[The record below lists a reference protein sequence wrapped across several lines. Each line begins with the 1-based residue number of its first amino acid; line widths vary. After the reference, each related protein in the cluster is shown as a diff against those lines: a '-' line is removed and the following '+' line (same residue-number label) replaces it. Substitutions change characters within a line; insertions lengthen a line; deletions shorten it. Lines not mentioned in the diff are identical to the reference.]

1 MTNEEIKTKEALA
14 YLGYNCDREVTG
26 KELYYSYLG
35 LKSRYNPETC
45 VEEQYKDGVAYKKLN
60 EYYDYLSKNICRVN
74 ETIRNIIDP
83 AHKTYVYQEEAPK
96 KEEAPEILDPRTD
109 EDEPGMKPSLN
120 NMNVMIVDKPSI
132 FSIILSIMVPIYGII
147 NYFLVKRLQPK
158 ASKWYLLIGILGM
171 ILNMLVL
178 LYL

>member
-14 YLGYNCDREVTG
+14 YLGYNCDREVTS
-26 KELYYSYLG
+26 KEIYYSYLG

-45 VEEQYKDGVAYKKLN
+45 TEAKYTDGEAYRRLEEAYS
-60 EYYDYLSKNICRVN
+60 YLSADICRVN

-83 AHKTYVYQEEAPK
+83 EHKTYVYQEEKP
-96 KEEAPEILDPRTD
+96 KEEKKPEVID
-109 EDEPGMKPSLN
+109 EMPKQDQNINPSFN

-132 FSIILSIMVPIYGII
+132 LSILLSIMVPIFGII
-147 NYFLVKRLQPK
+147 NYFMTKRLQPK

-171 ILNMLVL
+171 VLNLVML